1 MSDNSAKCPNRL
13 SFQYKGNYKYAKVP
27 GTSYRENGKI
37 RKKGTIYLGRVI
49 DEKNN
54 IFYSK
59 ERGVFKYDIEN
70 NQFLRADPSFTG
82 TLQNDQRKKPKLI
95 LDFGDSFFINE
106 LIHQMNYDKVL
117 NSIGYKNKDTLYSM
131 VMFYVLTDISCMH
144 CNTWYD
150 GNFVKILYPN
160 ADLHSQRISEF
171 LSFLGKEEIRQ
182 KFFKSHIDWI
192 KEKISDD
199 PAIVIDSTGLPNDIQ
214 IELTNVSN
222 HNNIISNEVRM
233 ISAVQRDSGYP
244 LIFRA
249 IPGNINDVS
258 TLSKTITVL
267 NEYGVSTDMALLDA
281 GYLSEKNIDDLYYAN
296 IDFVARLPEKLKTIY
311 DNIVEQGKNE
321 LRRPENLVTFMGRF
335 VYVKQVNCNIGTMK
349 KEAYA
354 YLCFDVDAA
363 SAENHKAIVNSKK
376 LSQKKL
382 KKRGSAFH
390 ELFETSGMFIIISS
404 LPYKSDEILNVYY
417 NRLIVE
423 QYFDL
428 GKGLSRLIPLRV
440 HNEER
445 VLGHLLLC
453 QIAATMN
460 LYIQKKLNQTYLN
473 SVELYLGLRNQKC
486 VIYATKII
494 TSEAQSSATRLY
506 NKFKITCPNY
516 YIKHG
521 DVLKSHNSIPK
532 VNPDDE

>member
-267 NEYGVSTDMALLDA
+267 NEYGVNTDMALLDA
-281 GYLSEKNIDDLYYAN
+281 GYL
-296 IDFVARLPEKLKTIY
+296 
-311 DNIVEQGKNE
+311 
-321 LRRPENLVTFMGRF
+321 
-335 VYVKQVNCNIGTMK
+335 
-349 KEAYA
+349 
-354 YLCFDVDAA
+354 
-363 SAENHKAIVNSKK
+363 
-376 LSQKKL
+376 
-382 KKRGSAFH
+382 
-390 ELFETSGMFIIISS
+390 
-404 LPYKSDEILNVYY
+404 
-417 NRLIVE
+417 
-423 QYFDL
+423 
-428 GKGLSRLIPLRV
+428 
-440 HNEER
+440 
-445 VLGHLLLC
+445 
-453 QIAATMN
+453 
-460 LYIQKKLNQTYLN
+460 
-473 SVELYLGLRNQKC
+473 
-486 VIYATKII
+486 
-494 TSEAQSSATRLY
+494 
-506 NKFKITCPNY
+506 
-516 YIKHG
+516 
-521 DVLKSHNSIPK
+521 
-532 VNPDDE
+532 